1 MLSLAR
7 DSGQTVTAV
16 SRAILLRPD
25 LYLLA
30 RWNWKSAL
38 LSAIV
43 RSALFFGATLRAG
56 HSAAVSASAIEFA
69 LALTLAGF
77 IGALA
82 QAYRRAH
89 PRWLAFLMAASL
101 PPVLWHACELAAHLL
116 NRTPRIYYGVSL
128 SMAYSVLTSMLTL
141 LLMRRGIWLAGE
153 ERTSLRVDLKK
164 ILAMLRGNSCDP

>member
-1 MLSLAR
+1 MLSVAN
-7 DSGQTVTAV
+7 DSGRNVAAV

-30 RWNWKSAL
+30 RWNWKSAF
-38 LSAIV
+38 LSAVV

-56 HSAAVSASAIEFA
+56 HSAALSASATEFA

-77 IGALA
+77 VGAFA

-89 PRWLAFLMAASL
+89 PRWLAFLTAASV
-101 PPVLWHACELAAHLL
+101 PPAFWHAFEFAVHFL
-116 NRTPRIYYGVSL
+116 NGTPRIFYAVGI
-128 SMAYSVLTSMLTL
+128 SMAYSALTSALTL

-153 ERTSLRVDLKK
+153 EHTSLREDIGK
-164 ILAMLRGNSCDP
+164 ILAMLRGHSCDP

>member
-1 MLSLAR
+1 MLSLAK
-7 DSGQTVTAV
+7 DAGPTVAAV

-30 RWNWKSAL
+30 CWNWKRAL

-43 RSALFFGATLRAG
+43 RSALFFAATLRAG
-56 HSAAVSASAIEFA
+56 HSAALSASATEFA

-77 IGALA
+77 VGALA
-82 QAYRRAH
+82 QAYRCAH

-101 PPVLWHACELAAHLL
+101 PPAVWHAFELAAHLL
-116 NRTPRIYYGVSL
+116 NGTPRIYYGVGISVI
-128 SMAYSVLTSMLTL
+128 YSALTSALTL

-153 ERTSLRVDLKK
+153 ERTSLREDFGK
-164 ILAMLRGNSCDP
+164 IFAMLRGHSCDP

>member
-1 MLSLAR
+1 MLSLAK
-7 DSGQTVTAV
+7 DSGQTVAEV
-16 SRAILLRPD
+16 SRAVLLRPD

-43 RSALFFGATLRAG
+43 RSALFFASTSRAG
-56 HSAAVSASAIEFA
+56 HAAALSASATEFA
-69 LALTLAGF
+69 LALALAGF

-101 PPVLWHACELAAHLL
+101 PPLLWHACELVAHLL

-128 SMAYSVLTSMLTL
+128 SVAYSVLTSSLTL
-141 LLMRRGIWLAGE
+141 WLMRRGIWLAGE
-153 ERTSLRVDLKK
+153 ERTSLRQDLGK
-164 ILAMLRGNSCDP
+164 IVAMLRGHLCDP

>member
-1 MLSLAR
+1 MLSLAKE
-7 DSGQTVTAV
+7 SGQTVAAV

-43 RSALFFGATLRAG
+43 RSGLFFAATVRAG
-56 HSAAVSASAIEFA
+56 HSAALSASATEFA
-69 LALTLAGF
+69 LALVLAGF
-77 IGALA
+77 VGALA

-89 PRWLAFLMAASL
+89 PRWLAFLMAASM
-101 PPVLWHACELAAHLL
+101 PPAIWHTFEFAAHLL
-116 NRTPRIYYGVSL
+116 TGTPRIFYAVGI
-128 SMAYSVLTSMLTL
+128 SMAYSALTSALTL

-153 ERTSLRVDLKK
+153 ERTSLRADLRN
-164 ILAMLRGNSCDP
+164 ILTMLRGHSCDP

>member
-1 MLSLAR
+1 MLSLANN
-7 DSGQTVTAV
+7 SELSVAAVTRAV
-16 SRAILLRPD
+16 LIRPD

-38 LSAIV
+38 LSAVV

-56 HSAAVSASAIEFA
+56 HSAALSASAIEFA

-77 IGALA
+77 VGALA
-82 QAYRRAH
+82 QAYRCAQ

-101 PPVLWHACELAAHLL
+101 PPAVWHVFELAAHLW
-116 NRTPRIYYGVSL
+116 NQTPRMYYGVGI
-128 SMAYSVLTSMLTL
+128 SMVYSALTSALTL

-153 ERTSLRVDLKK
+153 EGTSLREDLRK
-164 ILAMLRGNSCDP
+164 ILAMLRGHSCDP